1 MNFYRLGE
9 TPPPIQDVFFRESR
23 LIKFLVFLI
32 CLVLSAILAV
42 VGYQGGIH
50 GDDFEFPSFLA
61 YWIAGVIAILAL
73 VALSGLRAS
82 LKDTNWLMRY
92 DGARL
97 FIKYRSYLNYHLPE
111 EDPVVAE
118 IGISEIKWIRAFRE
132 KRLLPGSQRRKRTV
146 QSWTFLDIRLNHEDT
161 EKLRENLQQER
172 RRWPETTGVSKSRR
186 GHYPVRL
193 VENDLIRIDWKS
205 HQTSIT
211 PKVKKTLKILGEK
224 IETQAQKADRKVSDY
239 TALEG
244 LDEEQQKQMIRE
256 LVEGGHR
263 ISAVKV
269 VKNLYGSSTTEADAY
284 IRELLGDEPLRK

>member
-1 MNFYRLGE
+1 MNFYRLRE
-9 TPPPIQDVFFRESR
+9 TPPPIQDVFYRESP
-23 LIKFLVFLI
+23 LSKGLFFLI
-32 CLVLSAILAV
+32 CLVLTAILAF

-50 GDDFEFPSFLA
+50 VDDFEFPSFLA
-61 YWIAGVIAILAL
+61 YWIAGVLAIVAL

-97 FIKYRSYLNYHLPE
+97 FIKYRSYLNDHLPE
-111 EDPVVAE
+111 EDPVVVE
-118 IGISEIKWIRAFRE
+118 IGISEIKWVRAFRE
-132 KRLLPGSQRRKRTV
+132 KRLIPGSKGRNRTV
-146 QSWTFLDIRLNHEDT
+146 QSWTYLDIRLNHEDT

-172 RRWPETTGVSKSRR
+172 QRWPETTGVSKSRR

-193 VENDLIRIDWKS
+193 VEKDLIRIDWKS

-211 PKVKKTLKILGEK
+211 PNVEKTLKILGEK
-224 IETQAQKADRKVSDY
+224 IETQDQKADRKVSDF

-269 VKNLYGSSTTEADAY
+269 VQKLYGSSTTEADEY
-284 IRELLGDEPLRK
+284 IRALLGE

>member
-1 MNFYRLGE
+1 MNFYRLRE

-23 LIKFLVFLI
+23 LSKGLFFLI
-32 CLVLSAILAV
+32 CLVLSAILAF

-50 GDDFEFPSFLA
+50 GDDFEFPSSLA
-61 YWIAGVIAILAL
+61 YWIAGVMAILAL

-132 KRLLPGSQRRKRTV
+132 KRLIPGSQRGKRTV
-146 QSWTFLDIRLNHEDT
+146 ESWTYLDIRLNHEDT
-161 EKLRENLQQER
+161 EEFREYLKKER
-172 RRWPETTGVSKSRR
+172 QRWPETTGVSKSRR

-211 PKVKKTLKILGEK
+211 PNVKKTLKILGEK

-269 VKNLYGSSTTEADAY
+269 VENLYGSSTTEADAY
-284 IRELLGDEPLRK
+284 IRELLGE

>member
-1 MNFYRLGE
+1 MNFYRLRE
-9 TPPPIQDVFFRESR
+9 TPPPIQDVFYRESR
-23 LIKFLVFLI
+23 LSKGLFFLI
-32 CLVLSAILAV
+32 CLVLTAILAF

-50 GDDFEFPSFLA
+50 VDDFEFPSFLA
-61 YWIAGVIAILAL
+61 YWIAGVLAIVAL

-97 FIKYRSYLNYHLPE
+97 FIKYRSYLNDHLPE

-132 KRLLPGSQRRKRTV
+132 KRLIPGSKGRNRTV
-146 QSWTFLDIRLNHEDT
+146 QSWTYLDIRLNHEDT

-172 RRWPETTGVSKSRR
+172 QRWPETTGVSKSRR

-193 VENDLIRIDWKS
+193 VEKDLIRIDWKS

-211 PKVKKTLKILGEK
+211 PNVKKSLEILGEK
-224 IETQAQKADRKVSDY
+224 IEIQGQMEDRKVSDF

-269 VKNLYGSSTTEADAY
+269 VQKLYGSSTTEADEY
-284 IRELLGDEPLRK
+284 IRALLGE

>member
-1 MNFYRLGE
+1 MNFYRLRE
-9 TPPPIQDVFFRESR
+9 TPPPIQDVFYRESR
-23 LIKFLVFLI
+23 LSKGLFFLI
-32 CLVLSAILAV
+32 CLVLTAILAF

-50 GDDFEFPSFLA
+50 VDDFEFPSFLA
-61 YWIAGVIAILAL
+61 YWIAGVLAIVAL

-97 FIKYRSYLNYHLPE
+97 FIKYRSYLNDHLPE
-111 EDPVVAE
+111 EDPVVVE
-118 IGISEIKWIRAFRE
+118 IGISEIKWVRAFRE
-132 KRLLPGSQRRKRTV
+132 KRLIPGSKGRNRTV
-146 QSWTFLDIRLNHEDT
+146 QSWTYLDILLNHEDT

-172 RRWPETTGVSKSRR
+172 QRWPETTGVSKSRR

-193 VENDLIRIDWKS
+193 VEKDLIRIDWKS

-211 PKVKKTLKILGEK
+211 PNVEKTLKILGEK
-224 IETQAQKADRKVSDY
+224 IETQDQKADRKVSDF

-269 VKNLYGSSTTEADAY
+269 VQKLYGSSTTEADEY
-284 IRELLGDEPLRK
+284 IRALLGE

>member
-1 MNFYRLGE
+1 MNFYRLRE

-23 LIKFLVFLI
+23 LSKGLFFLI
-32 CLVLSAILAV
+32 CLVLTAILAF

-50 GDDFEFPSFLA
+50 VDDFEFPSFLA

-97 FIKYRSYLNYHLPE
+97 FIKYRSYLNDHLPE
-111 EDPVVAE
+111 EDPVVVE
-118 IGISEIKWIRAFRE
+118 IGISEIKWVRAFRE
-132 KRLLPGSQRRKRTV
+132 KRLIPGSKGRNRTV
-146 QSWTFLDIRLNHEDT
+146 QSWTYLDIRLNHEDT

-172 RRWPETTGVSKSRR
+172 QRWPETTGVSKSRR

-193 VENDLIRIDWKS
+193 VEKDLIRIDWRS

-211 PKVKKTLKILGEK
+211 PNVKKSLEILGEE
-224 IETQAQKADRKVSDY
+224 IEIQGQMEDRKVSDF

-269 VKNLYGSSTTEADAY
+269 VQKLYGSSTTEADEY
-284 IRELLGDEPLRK
+284 IRALLGE